1 MNPLNFFKTITK
13 ALSRKPVFSSIFI
26 PWGIGRS
33 FTRRD
38 YYYGIVFSCIDAIA
52 QNVAANRFFA
62 VKKDDKSQ
70 VKEENHPSIKLLYK
84 PNSLQSSYDFFYLIS
99 SHIDAFG
106 KAYIYPV
113 FDGKGEPKELWLL
126 DPQKTKPVP
135 GKDSL
140 LAGYVYYNLKGEK
153 VPFDINELIEI
164 KRPHPFNQIEGVS
177 TIEMA
182 KHSIEGDINAVEWNK
197 NFFENGAMPSGVLS
211 TDQEISEEAFQRL
224 KKQWQERY
232 QGKEN
237 AHRPMILEV
246 GLTWQSL
253 TIKQKD
259 MDFIEQRRFSR
270 DEILSIF
277 KVPKTVLAITD
288 DVNRAN
294 AEASEYVFAKRTIE
308 PRLRLIFDKL
318 NQFYMPLFSD
328 GKDYTLRFEDPT
340 PENVE
345 MKLKK
350 WETGLRAGFL
360 TINEVRSEDK
370 KEPVKGGDVIYI
382 PFNLV
387 PLSSNES
394 NNQNSSSGE
403 NQKSILKKE
412 VNHTPL
418 RDQTLEKLEGQYRAK
433 LDELFR
439 RLTSEIRKKKKSIK
453 KKQEDPLLDEIIG
466 NIYPDTTEWKKL
478 FTTITFDLGV
488 QATQAA
494 IEHLV
499 QTYGIQRMTDPA
511 YKKVIDW
518 LKQRIETSASEVD
531 QTLYNRARE
540 VIARN
545 LADDVF
551 DIDKIREEVAQVIND
566 ERYWRVERITRTEL
580 FTAYSETEYQSYQQS
595 GTVKNLKWIAAAD
608 ERTCPVCMEN
618 HLQVVGLGEEFPSGH
633 THTPAHIQC
642 RCSSIPTL
650 DEKT

>member
-1 MNPLNFFKTITK
+1 MNPLNFFKTIAK

-52 QNVAANRFFA
+52 QNVAATRFFL
-62 VKKDDKSQ
+62 VKKDDKTQ
-70 VKEENHPSIKLLYK
+70 VKEEEHPSIKLLYK
-84 PNSLQSSYDFFYLIS
+84 PNPFQSSYDFFYLIS

-113 FDGKGEPKELWLL
+113 LDGKGEPKELWLL

-135 GKDSL
+135 GKESL
-140 LAGYVYYNLKGEK
+140 LEGYVYYNLKGEK
-153 VPFDINELIEI
+153 IPFEVHQLIEI
-164 KRPHPFNQIEGVS
+164 KRQNPFNQIEGIS

-211 TDQEISEEAFQRL
+211 TEQELSEEAFQRL

-237 AHRPMILEV
+237 AHRPMILEA
-246 GLTWQSL
+246 GLQWTSL

-318 NQFYMPLFSD
+318 NQFYMPLFAD
-328 GKDYTLRFEDPT
+328 GDKYTLRFEDPT

-345 MKLKK
+345 LKLKK

-360 TINEVRSEDK
+360 TINEVRAEDK

-382 PFNLV
+382 PFNLM
-387 PLSSNES
+387 PLSSE
-394 NNQNSSSGE
+394 E
-403 NQKSILKKE
+403 NKDSKE
-412 VNHTPL
+412 ETKTIKTKAVDHTPL
-418 RDQTLEKLEGQYRAK
+418 RDETLRRLEGQYRAK

-439 RLTSEIRKKKKSIK
+439 KLTSEIRKKKKSIK
-453 KKQEDPLLDEIIG
+453 KKQEDPLLDEIIAD
-466 NIYPDTTEWKKL
+466 IYPDTTEWKKL

-494 IEHLV
+494 IDHVV

-518 LKQRIETSASEVD
+518 LKKRIDTTAKEVD

-540 VIARN
+540 IIARN
-545 LADDVF
+545 LADDLLDVE
-551 DIDKIREEVAQVIND
+551 KIREEVANVIDD
-566 ERYWRVERITRTEL
+566 ERYWRVERIVRTEL
-580 FTAYSETEYQSYQQS
+580 FTAYSETEYQSYLQS
-595 GTVKNLKWIAAAD
+595 GTVKNLKWIAAED
-608 ERTCPVCMEN
+608 ERTCPICMEN
-618 HLQVVGLGEEFPSGH
+618 HLKVVGLGEEFPSGH